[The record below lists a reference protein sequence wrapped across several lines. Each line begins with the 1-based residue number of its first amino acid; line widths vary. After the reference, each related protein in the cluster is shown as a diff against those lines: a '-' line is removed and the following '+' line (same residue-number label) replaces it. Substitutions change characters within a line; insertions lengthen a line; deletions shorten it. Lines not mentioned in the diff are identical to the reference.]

1 MTSTLILFGE
11 DMGSGSAWLHEDAL
25 SEGAEA
31 MRDVHEA
38 FGVSDEQVS
47 AWGELVGEAAD
58 DFGLGGGVEVDE
70 NVAAEDEVLVWG
82 DWVVSLEKVD
92 ALEVDARADGV
103 FDASVAFEAAVAFLE
118 VAMEE
123 GG

>member
-1 MTSTLILFGE
+1 
-11 DMGSGSAWLHEDAL
+11 
-25 SEGAEA
+25 

-38 FGVSDEQVS
+38 FGVADEQVS

-82 DWVVSLEKVD
+82 DGVVSLEKVD
-92 ALEVDARADGV
+92 ALEVDARANGV
-103 FDASVAFEAAVAFLE
+103 FDTGMAFEAAVAFLE
-118 VAMEE
+118 VAVEE